1 MEKQIFIGGTGRS
14 GTSVMSKYLGD
25 HEEICQIPKETKLLV
40 NKGGMIDVY
49 NDLSKHF
56 SLTRGR
62 TAVAMFEN
70 LISDMRN
77 RYTSPYISYDLDQL
91 FGSHELDMA
100 MQEFIT
106 SVTNGSYIA
115 WEIDVKEKFHKIK
128 YLQRL
133 LYFNF
138 SRLLRVFLNKKTKV
152 FARYSGNK
160 VLKRITEKN
169 KHHSTIYFQ
178 NEEEILNIIRKFVDS
193 LFLSYAKKRSKAHW
207 CEATPENIMY
217 ADFLAKL
224 YPDAYF
230 IHMVRHP
237 VGVIYSWMQRSWG
250 PSNIETACKY
260 LSSGYDRMIYID
272 KISKI
277 KNINL
282 STIKLEDI
290 CNEEKRLDVLS
301 FLGLSRKNDS
311 NLSLE
316 IEKVNHWKNIINE
329 KDLKLIE
336 SYMKKYIEYYNYE
349 SV

>member
-25 HEEICQIPKETKLLV
+25 HKEICQIPKETKLLV

-115 WEIDVKEKFHKIK
+115 WEIDVKEKLHKIK
-128 YLQRL
+128 YLQRF

-178 NEEEILNIIRKFVDS
+178 NEEEILYIIRKFVDS

-207 CEATPENIMY
+207 CEATP
-217 ADFLAKL
+217 
-224 YPDAYF
+224 
-230 IHMVRHP
+230 
-237 VGVIYSWMQRSWG
+237 
-250 PSNIETACKY
+250 CKY

-290 CNEEKRLDVLS
+290 CNEEKRLDVFS

-311 NLSLE
+311 NLSLD
-316 IEKVNHWKNIINE
+316 IEKVNHWKNTISE